1 MSDFTLSRGA
11 AIAGGAASLVAM
23 TSPVFAANDPM
34 PALIAAAKTEG
45 AITVDGP
52 PIDSVREGLTKGFQA
67 AYGIPVSYISSGSSA
82 SGARVRA
89 ERAAGKYLLDVLVS
103 GIDTPTLTFLP
114 SGWLDKV
121 EPVLVAPDVLDKKR
135 WKDGHL
141 WFEDGSNTIL
151 RVLQFVQSEIAINT
165 KLVKK
170 GEIPTWKSLLD
181 PKWQGKIIVK
191 DPTISGAGA
200 SLISYFY
207 LQYGAD
213 YVKRLYRDQKPIVSR
228 DARQSVQ
235 WLAEGNYPI
244 LVGPESTFI
253 FQFQKLGYPILPL
266 FPSDG
271 PSVLTGGWGLIS
283 LLNKAPHPNAA
294 KLFINW
300 IAGQKGGEIYANANA
315 SVSLRTD
322 VKYDALVPPFSFP
335 QKGVKY
341 IDTYEYKFVT
351 EQRGPA
357 FEKAREVLGE

>member
-1 MSDFTLSRGA
+1 MSDFMLSRAA
-11 AIAGGAASLVAM
+11 AITGTAASLVAM
-23 TSPVFAANDPM
+23 TQPAFAAIDPM
-34 PALIAAAKTEG
+34 PALIAAAKAEG
-45 AITVDGP
+45 NITIDGP
-52 PIDSVREGLTKGFQA
+52 PIDSVREALTKGFQST
-67 AYGIPVSYISSGSSA
+67 YGIPVSYISGSA
-82 SGARVRA
+82 TSGARVRA

-114 SGWLDKV
+114 AGWLDKV
-121 EPVLVAPDVLDKKR
+121 EPVLVAPDVLDTKK

-141 WFEDGSNTIL
+141 WFEDDSNTIL
-151 RVLQFVQSEIAINT
+151 RVFQFVQSELAINT
-165 KLVKK
+165 KFVKK
-170 GEIPTWKSLLD
+170 GDFPTWKSLLD
-181 PKWQGKIIVK
+181 PKWQGKIVIK
-191 DPTISGAGA
+191 DPTITGAGA

-207 LQYGAD
+207 LHYGPD
-213 YVKRLYRDQKPIVSR
+213 FVKKLYKDQRPVVSR

-271 PSVLTGGWGLIS
+271 PSVLTGGWGLVS

-300 IAGQKGGEIYANANA
+300 IAGKKGGELYANANA

-322 VKYDALVPPFSFP
+322 VKPDALVPPFSFP
-335 QKGVKY
+335 QRGTKY
-341 IDTYEYKFVT
+341 MDTYNFKFVT
-351 EQRGPA
+351 EQRQPA